1 MFLHMVSLNRKTAA
15 LRSERSTRSKNLLL
29 PRKTLF
35 DQPGIHSLTQNS
47 ASFKFRLSFP
57 TLESTPVNNQKVLVE
72 APKKPKLIVRSKPV
86 KSTKPP
92 SPVVQQI
99 NNFCKLPTENFN
111 DCVRSLSPI
120 HSLRVD
126 VSPRHSSPSYEIFM
140 ISQLHGKPRLRSIV
154 SQLEKQ
160 NLRKSLPKSGVEN
173 TLTSERNSCR
183 FFPKRQLLFVER
195 RMGRD
200 ISSMW
205 MALIEKILSS
215 NEFFENIHSR
225 GYYYTKGLP
234 QRKTDQPFSIVE
246 FADRVRHDINLGYIE
261 LEHEERSVEEF
272 PAYLHTAQS
281 EGDK

>member
-1 MFLHMVSLNRKTAA
+1 MFLHLVSLNRKTAA

-29 PRKTLF
+29 PRTTLF

-47 ASFKFRLSFP
+47 ASFRFRLSFP
-57 TLESTPVNNQKVLVE
+57 TLDSTPVNSQKVTVE
-72 APKKPKLIVRSKPV
+72 APKKPKVVVRSKPT
-86 KSTKPP
+86 KKTKPP
-92 SPVVQQI
+92 SPVFQKI

-120 HSLRVD
+120 HSLRA
-126 VSPRHSSPSYEIFM
+126 VSPRHSSPSYEIYM
-140 ISQLHGKPRLRSIV
+140 ISQLNGKPRLKSIV
-154 SQLEKQ
+154 SHLEKQ

-183 FFPKRQLLFVER
+183 FFPKRQLFFVER
-195 RMGRD
+195 RMGKD
-200 ISSMW
+200 INSMW
-205 MALIEKILSS
+205 MVLIEKILSS
-215 NEFFENIHSR
+215 NEFFEDLHSR

-234 QRKTDQPFSIVE
+234 QRKTDLPFSIVE

-272 PAYLHTAQS
+272 PAYLHTVQC
-281 EGDK
+281 EGEK